1 MSRKNPY
8 TGYKIR
14 MEKMLIQSEELGDK
28 ALFLACDQGFEHV
41 ADFTLPEAAN
51 PDYIMAIAEKAKI
64 PLILHKGTYIRYA
77 DRHPNVP
84 MVLKINGK
92 TELFYDNRA
101 PQGGM
106 DCTVQEAVG
115 ICPSLV
121 AVGYSLYI
129 GGQKET
135 EQITELAE
143 VVREARNFQIPI
155 IVWAYVRQH
164 NPRLKAEE
172 GKWENVRYAARI
184 AFENGADIV
193 KLYYPENKEGL
204 QKVKEYAPGMFCV
217 IAGGAK
223 ANTIEIAFNSA
234 YEIVHVL
241 DGMAIGRNIFQDPK
255 PINKALGYR
264 AIFEGKSVQEAIDIY
279 NQEKIEVL

>member
-1 MSRKNPY
+1 MSLKNPY
-8 TGYKIR
+8 TGFKIR
-14 MEKMLIQSEELGDK
+14 MEKMLIHGALGDK
-28 ALFLACDQGFEHV
+28 ALFLACDQGFEHRS
-41 ADFTLPEAAN
+41 DFTIPEAAN
-51 PDYIMAIAEKAKI
+51 PDYVMAIAEKASI

-77 DRHPNVP
+77 DRHPDVP
-84 MVLKINGK
+84 MVIKLNGK

-106 DCTVQEAVG
+106 DCTVQEALG
-115 ICPSLV
+115 LCPSLV
-121 AVGYSLYI
+121 AVGYSLYV

-135 EQITELAE
+135 EQLTELAE
-143 VVREARNFQIPI
+143 IVREARSFQIPI

-164 NPRLKAEE
+164 NPRLKEEE
-172 GKWENVRYAARI
+172 GKWQNVRYAARV
-184 AFENGADIV
+184 AFENGADLV

-204 QKVKEYAPGMFCV
+204 QKVKEYAQGIFCL

-223 ANTIEIAFNSA
+223 ADTVQIAYNTA

-255 PINKALGYR
+255 PINKALGYK
-264 AIFEGKSVQEAIDIY
+264 AIMEGKTVEEALEIY
-279 NQEKIEVL
+279 NKEKINVL